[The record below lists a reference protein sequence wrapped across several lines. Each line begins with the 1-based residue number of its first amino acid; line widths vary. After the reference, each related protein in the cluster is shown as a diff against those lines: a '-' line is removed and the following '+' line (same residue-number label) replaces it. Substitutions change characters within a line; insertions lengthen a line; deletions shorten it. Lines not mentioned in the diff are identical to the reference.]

1 MALTKEEKAAN
12 ALAVTTL
19 KQAQEAEIIALK
31 ANLTAQGLKT
41 SEVSKIV
48 SAEKKA
54 NSAELSAAKTAI
66 KTSGASAAP
75 RVSSATAYSGQTAF
89 NVANTLTGAAN
100 LYSQLGISPVTAA
113 KTSQQYTGIPL
124 SDMVKAQLN
133 GTTAQGLFNKGSGS
147 TSLSSPTLKTINS
160 AVTNLGSTI
169 SAEEAGKVK
178 SIGTD
183 AQGNSLFSSKISSG
197 SQRTGYDILKQNAD
211 GSYTVV
217 GVTAS
222 TVPPADDGG
231 FFSSPIGKLA
241 LVGGAALTGGA
252 LSPFVAS
259 TLGTGALASGAIAG
273 GVVGA
278 GTAALTGGDVL
289 QGALLGGAGG
299 ALSGAFQAA
308 SGLTEAEFA
317 AFDYQNLASQGLS
330 PDQIAQT
337 MSATY
342 NPSVV
347 NAVSQAA
354 STGITNAT
362 EIASQANKVL
372 GQTTSGAGS
381 YKNAVFDDGSVL
393 VTDAAGNRVGFID
406 AAGNVGGNLTAQVFD
421 DGTRVF
427 LDANGQIVS
436 GIDTSGGFF
445 NGNNAISTAGTT
457 DVITGGSNAYVGSNA
472 ALGGTPQTNFGGNL
486 ANASDVA
493 KLATGAGAAGLLS
506 TLGGAGAVGDLLG
519 SVVSGGAGL
528 LGAQQ
533 DKKAREAFADT
544 LRTAGDRAARQM
556 QFQPIGMTTR
566 FGSTTTPT
574 YDENGRLTGFG
585 YTAAPDIAAQRDR
598 LLTLSNQALPETT
611 NISQAT
617 QDYYNQLQN
626 LQNPQREQQLAGIMS
641 GLQATGRSGLAFGA
655 TSGAGGANALAATNP
670 ELAAYY
676 NALAQT
682 QAQQALTA
690 QDVAQQRLNQQI
702 ATSGNL
708 FTQAGTLESAAQQPL
723 NIGLNIGQ
731 TATAGSTNAA
741 RQQYQ
746 AAADAANLVA
756 TGQLAQNAAIQQ
768 GVAGLT
774 NSGAVQGLLSRAGNF
789 LGSLF

>member
-19 KQAQEAEIIALK
+19 KQAQDAEIIALK
-31 ANLTAQGLKT
+31 ANLAAQGLKS
-41 SEVSKIV
+41 SEVSKII

-66 KTSGASAAP
+66 KTSGALAAP

-100 LYSQLGISPVTAA
+100 LYSQYGISPVTAA
-113 KTSQQYTGIPL
+113 ESSQQYTGIPL
-124 SDMVKAQLN
+124 SDLVKAQVN

-147 TSLSSPTLKTINS
+147 TALSNPTLKTLNS
-160 AVTNLGSTI
+160 AATNYGSTI

-197 SQRTGYDILKQNAD
+197 SQRTGYDVLKQNPD

-259 TLGTGALASGAIAG
+259 TLGTGAIASGAIAG
-273 GVVGA
+273 GVIGA
-278 GTAALTGGDVL
+278 GTAALTGGNVF

-317 AFDYQNLASQGLS
+317 AYDYQNLASQGLS

-337 MSATY
+337 MSTSY
-342 NPSVV
+342 NPGVV
-347 NAVSQAA
+347 NAVTQAA
-354 STGITNAT
+354 STGVTNAT
-362 EIASQANKVL
+362 ELANLANQAT
-372 GQTTSGAGS
+372 GTTTSAG
-381 YKNAVFDDGSVL
+381 YRNAVFDDGSVL
-393 VTDAAGNRVGFID
+393 VTDASGRQIGFID
-406 AAGNVGGNLTAQVFD
+406 ATGNAGGGLTQQVFD

-427 LDANGQIVS
+427 LDSNGQIVS

-457 DVITGGSNAYVGSNA
+457 DVVTGSANSYFGSNAP
-472 ALGGTPQTNFGGNL
+472 LGGTPQTNFGGNL
-486 ANASDVA
+486 ANASDVSN
-493 KLATGAGAAGLLS
+493 LATGAGAAGLLS
-506 TLGGAGAVGDLLG
+506 TLGGSGAIGDLLG
-519 SVVSGGAGL
+519 SAVSGGAGL

-533 DKKAREAFADT
+533 DKKAKEAYAAALREA
-544 LRTAGDRAARQM
+544 GDKSARQM

-611 NISQAT
+611 DLTQAT
-617 QDYYNQLQN
+617 QNYYNQLQN

-641 GLQATGRSGLAFGA
+641 GLQASGRGGLAFGA
-655 TSGAGGANALAATNP
+655 TSGVGGANALAATNP

-682 QAQQALTA
+682 QSQQALTA
-690 QDVAQQRLNQQI
+690 EQYAQQRLANQLS
-702 ATSGNL
+702 TSSNL
-708 FTQAGTLESAAQQPL
+708 FSQAGTLESAAQQPL

-731 TATAGSTNAA
+731 TATTGSTNAA

-756 TGQLAQNAAIQQ
+756 SGQLAQNAAIQQ

-774 NSGAVQGLLSRAGNF
+774 NSGAVQGLLSKAGNY